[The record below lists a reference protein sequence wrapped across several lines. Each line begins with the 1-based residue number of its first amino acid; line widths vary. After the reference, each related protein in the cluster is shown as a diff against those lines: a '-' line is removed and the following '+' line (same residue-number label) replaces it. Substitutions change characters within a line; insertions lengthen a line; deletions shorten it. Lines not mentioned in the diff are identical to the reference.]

1 MTSKLVLTVT
11 AVLIGIFGTGWLVV
25 PDQLGTYWNIAPGD
39 NLVYMGHRY
48 GAFMLGLV
56 VAMWLA
62 RGAPNTQARRALMIG
77 ALVALTLTTAIS
89 AYGALALGLNAWP
102 ATVTELVL
110 VAGFVW
116 VLFIKP
122 EPVVDAPSS
131 AVAFHEPV
139 VPLGLSPVHKEK

>member
-25 PDQLGTYWNIAPGD
+25 PDQLGKYWSIAPGD

-62 RGAPNTQARRALMIG
+62 RNAPNTQARRSLMIG

-102 ATVTELVL
+102 AVVTELVL

-122 EPVVDAPSS
+122 EPVVFD
-131 AVAFHEPV
+131 EPV
-139 VPLGLSPVHKEK
+139 ARLALSPVHKER